1 MKWLN
6 RNIQPALNVENKEQS
21 TSLNWH
27 ASSTTQVFSHLN
39 VDEHQGLSHAEAKA
53 RLAQYGAN
61 ALPEHARR
69 PAWLR
74 FCLQFHNPLIYVLL
88 VAGLITLA
96 LNDYIDAGVIFT
108 VVLVNAL
115 ISFIQ
120 EGKAEQALEAV
131 RNMLA
136 QHARVLRDGDRHEVS
151 ATELVPGDIVILE
164 SGDKVPADL
173 RLFKVKNLKVNEA
186 ALTGESLPTEK
197 NTPPVGIDTAIGD
210 RHTMVYSGTIIAI
223 GHAHGVVVETGVNT
237 EIGRIGTLVGE
248 VKSLSTPL
256 TRRLDQLA
264 KQITLVI
271 IIISAIT
278 FLHGRYINE
287 MPTLEIFLAVVG
299 LAVAAIPEGLPA
311 VVTIILAVG
320 TRSLANNKAIIRR
333 LPAVETLGSV
343 SVICSDKTGTLT
355 KNEMTAVRVVLADD
369 EIQVTGS
376 GYSPEGGLHCNN
388 KAIDASSNV
397 AVEQLARCALLCNDA
412 RIQHRQD
419 ENAWGLIGDPTEG
432 ALLALAHKSGL
443 DVIAEQQRYPRIDT
457 IPFESEQQF
466 MVTLHHDHSG
476 HYFSFIKGAPERII
490 ALCKTQAGGKD
501 LDLAYW
507 TNRIEQAASAG
518 ERVLGLAKYTFSSK
532 KNSISL
538 SDINQQFEL
547 LGLVGIID
555 PPREEAIKAIAE
567 CKRAG
572 IMVKM
577 ITGDHAVTA
586 AAIGQK
592 LGLNADNAL
601 TGAQIEILSDEA
613 LKTSVMQTDIF
624 ARASP
629 EHKLRL
635 ISALKSL
642 GHQVAMTGDGV
653 NDAPALKSADIGI
666 AMGLKGTDAAREA
679 SDLVLTDDNFATIA
693 RAVRE
698 GRVVFDNIKKSLL
711 FMLPT
716 NGGEAGVILLS
727 VFAGMALPI
736 SAGQI
741 LWVNMVTAI
750 TLALALAFEP
760 SEKGVM
766 TYSPR
771 PNNEPLITT
780 SLALRVIYV
789 SILMIAVT
797 FIAFEWELSRG
808 SSIEMARTTAVNMLV
823 MGELVYLF
831 NVRHFTASSFNFE
844 TLISNPTAILVSI
857 LLIIFQL
864 LFTYTPVMQSL
875 FQSQPL
881 DALSW
886 AVIIG
891 LGIVKFILV
900 EIEKTIWRYYKVV
913 RM

>member
-1 MKWLN
+1 
-6 RNIQPALNVENKEQS
+6 
-21 TSLNWH
+21 
-27 ASSTTQVFSHLN
+27 
-39 VDEHQGLSHAEAKA
+39 
-53 RLAQYGAN
+53 
-61 ALPEHARR
+61 
-69 PAWLR
+69 
-74 FCLQFHNPLIYVLL
+74 
-88 VAGLITLA
+88 
-96 LNDYIDAGVIFT
+96 
-108 VVLVNAL
+108 
-115 ISFIQ
+115 
-120 EGKAEQALEAV
+120 
-131 RNMLA
+131 
-136 QHARVLRDGDRHEVS
+136 
-151 ATELVPGDIVILE
+151 
-164 SGDKVPADL
+164 
-173 RLFKVKNLKVNEA
+173 
-186 ALTGESLPTEK
+186 
-197 NTPPVGIDTAIGD
+197 
-210 RHTMVYSGTIIAI
+210 
-223 GHAHGVVVETGVNT
+223 
-237 EIGRIGTLVGE
+237 
-248 VKSLSTPL
+248 
-256 TRRLDQLA
+256 
-264 KQITLVI
+264 
-271 IIISAIT
+271 
-278 FLHGRYINE
+278 

-466 MVTLHHDHSG
+466 MVTLHHDHNG
-476 HYFSFIKGAPERII
+476 QYFAFIKGAPERIF
-490 ALCKTQAGGKD
+490 ALCKTQAEAKY

-507 TNRIEQAASAG
+507 TKQMEQLASEG
-518 ERVLGLAKYTFSSK
+518 ERILGLAKYIFPSE

-538 SDINQQFEL
+538 SDISQQFEL

-555 PPREEAIKAIAE
+555 PPREEAIQAVAE
-567 CKRAG
+567 CKQAG

-727 VFAGMALPI
+727 VFAGMALPV

-760 SEKGVM
+760 SEKGIM

-771 PNNEPLITT
+771 PINEPLITT

-831 NVRHFTASSFNFE
+831 NVRHFTASSLNFE